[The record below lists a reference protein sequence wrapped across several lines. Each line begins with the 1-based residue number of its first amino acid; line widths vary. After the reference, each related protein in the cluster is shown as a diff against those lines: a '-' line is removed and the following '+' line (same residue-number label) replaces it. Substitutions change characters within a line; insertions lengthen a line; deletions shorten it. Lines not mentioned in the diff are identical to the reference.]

1 MEEVVY
7 SLPKY
12 SISEENK
19 CEGTT
24 YWIVSSNSCKC
35 SVPKDLLA
43 EFEKSGEVTQHKGD
57 SKVVFLTL

>member
-1 MEEVVY
+1 MEEVEY

-12 SISEENK
+12 NIAEENK

-24 YWIVSSNSCKC
+24 YWIVSSNSCQS

-43 EFEKSGEVTQHKGD
+43 KFEKDGEVTQHKGD